1 MACST
6 LNFLILS
13 DSCMKIASFVT
24 RKNTPFSLFCLYLS
38 YVLACIFCRKTV
50 KMCHVGGLDAGC
62 DKCHKTAVM
71 PPEQDAEVI
80 RPDIGKL
87 TERQGIF
94 PAARLDREAGAAVVL
109 NEPVLISRVA
119 GGVGRGRD
127 VIAAHGGK
135 LPGDRFASRHV
146 VAVILP
152 VDDAALRVVRQG
164 EQRSSARV
172 KPYIARLSGAT
183 SGAGPT

>member
-1 MACST
+1 MQA
-6 LNFLILS
+6 
-13 DSCMKIASFVT
+13 VT
-24 RKNTPFSLFCLYLS
+24 NVTKR
-38 YVLACIFCRKTV
+38 
-50 KMCHVGGLDAGC
+50 
-62 DKCHKTAVM
+62 AVM
-71 PPEQDAEVI
+71 PPSRMPRLSDQISGNWAQ
-80 RPDIGKL
+80 
-87 TERQGIF
+87 RQGIF

-109 NEPVLISRVA
+109 NEPVLIPRVA

-127 VIAAHGGK
+127 VVAAHGGK
-135 LPGDRFASRHV
+135 LPGDRFASRYV

>member
-1 MACST
+1 MSQ
-6 LNFLILS
+6 N
-13 DSCMKIASFVT
+13 
-24 RKNTPFSLFCLYLS
+24 
-38 YVLACIFCRKTV
+38 
-50 KMCHVGGLDAGC
+50 GGHA
-62 DKCHKTAVM
+62 A
-71 PPEQDAEVI
+71 EQDAEVI

-164 EQRSSARV
+164 EQRVERAGEAVHRQALGRDERRRANIVAR
-172 KPYIARLSGAT
+172 AGGAC
-183 SGAGPT
+183 SPRRI